1 MLTNKNLSI
10 GIMIVIAIIT
20 IFSNLSGFPL
30 LDPDEPVYAE
40 TPKEMILYNDF
51 LSPKIYGEYWY
62 DKPPMY
68 YWLVALTYQVF
79 GVNDFSARFPS
90 ALLAFLTVI
99 AIYYYGKKL
108 FNHKVALYS
117 ALVLTTSIEFFYL
130 GKAAVTDITLNFCL
144 MVSLF
149 AFLSKQYYVFYAFA
163 GLAVLTKGPIGL
175 FFPGVILFFYLL
187 CLKRF
192 NILSE
197 MKILSGT
204 TLFCIVAL
212 PWYIYMYSL
221 HGTVF
226 IESFL
231 GFHNITRFTSPE
243 HPSGLLWYYYLP
255 VLLIGFFPW
264 ITLLF
269 QSVYRS
275 FSDSYGKFDY
285 LLFLNIW
292 AVIVFAFFSISKTK
306 LVSYILPM
314 FPPLAMLVG
323 CYIDKLTSRNYF
335 GYKKSWGWMGFL
347 VFLSCIF
354 VYGCTIGIK
363 EMPQA
368 KIGFISLAF
377 TISLMCLLSVFFI
390 FKRKFEIAFG
400 TQVVGMMLFSVIL
413 VNLLFPK
420 IAPDFTSHHI
430 SKVFLEKYDGT
441 SDVYISKFL
450 RPGISF
456 YSGIYGIELSFSPKS
471 IPNLEKTFSNNK
483 KAYFILR
490 DIDYERL
497 PKATTNQLTI
507 VEKIDNKVI
516 LIENRFIK

>member
-1 MLTNKNLSI
+1 MSTNKNISI
-10 GIMIVIAIIT
+10 GIMIIIAAIT

-40 TPKEMILYNDF
+40 TPKEMILSNDF

-68 YWLVALTYQVF
+68 YWLVAMSYQVF
-79 GVNDFSARFPS
+79 GINDFAARFPS
-90 ALLAFLTVI
+90 AFLSLLSII
-99 AIYYYGKKL
+99 AIYFYGKKL
-108 FNHKVALYS
+108 FNHKVGIYS
-117 ALVLTTSIEFFYL
+117 ALILVTSIEFFYL

-149 AFLSKQYYVFYAFA
+149 AFLSRQYYTFYIFA

-175 FFPGVILFFYLL
+175 FFPGVIVFLYLV
-187 CLKRF
+187 CLKKF
-192 NILSE
+192 HLLSE
-197 MKILSGT
+197 MKILSGSII
-204 TLFCIVAL
+204 FCLVAL

-221 HGTVF
+221 HGSAF
-226 IESFL
+226 IDSFL

-255 VLLIGFFPW
+255 VLLVGFFPW

-269 QSVYRS
+269 QSIYKS
-275 FSDSYGKFDY
+275 FSDSYGKFDH
-285 LLFLNIW
+285 LLFLNLW
-292 AVIVFAFFSISKTK
+292 AVIILLFFSISKTK

-314 FPPLAMLVG
+314 FPALAMLVG
-323 CYIDKLTSRNYF
+323 WYLDKLTGRNYF
-335 GYKKSWGWMGFL
+335 GSKRSWGWIGCL
-347 VFLSCIF
+347 LFLSATF

-368 KIGFISLAF
+368 EIGFISLAS
-377 TISLMCLLSVFFI
+377 TIILMCLVTIFFLL
-390 FKRKFEIAFG
+390 KRNIEIAFKS
-400 TQVVGMMLFSVIL
+400 QVVGMMIFSTVL

-420 IAPDFTSHHI
+420 IAPDFTSQHV
-430 SKVFLEKYDGT
+430 SNVFLEQYDGT

-456 YSGIYGIELSFSPKS
+456 YSGIYGNELVFSPKS
-471 IPNLEKTFSNNK
+471 IPDLEKVFTNK
-483 KAYFILR
+483 KTYFILR
-490 DIDYERL
+490 DIDYDRL
-497 PKATTNQLTI
+497 PQSTINQLTI
-507 VEKIDNKVI
+507 INQVDNKLI
-516 LIENRFIK
+516 LVETRFIK